1 MCKEADETEV
11 KSEEASEKIPE
22 ANEAPKQ
29 EEAKTEEKSLV
40 LETPDR
46 IEAPKSPG
54 KPAKQEGK
62 IPKGL
67 PEPGKPVSVPKD
79 SMIPPQKTPKM
90 DHKNPTI
97 ANEEVFQDQDLS
109 SISM

>member
-1 MCKEADETEV
+1 MCKEADEPE
-11 KSEEASEKIPE
+11 KISEEAVNKVPD

-29 EEAKTEEKSLV
+29 EEANSGEKPLV
-40 LETPDR
+40 LETPNK
-46 IEAPKSPG
+46 IESSKSQE
-54 KPAKQEGK
+54 KPVKHEAK

-67 PEPGKPVSVPKD
+67 PEPGKPISVPKD
-79 SMIPPQKTPKM
+79 SMVPPQKTPKM
-90 DHKNPTI
+90 DHKSTTI